1 MPPPSRA
8 LHLRCYLHGFCRLG
22 LCHPV
27 VAGLTGPTLCPTPG
41 GVQCPLEGRRLCA
54 LPGGGGEAGR
64 GQVLAPPPWAGL
76 WPKALPSLS
85 LSALPRPRGTLRS
98 SRTGFV
104 GVSLGLAWEVPR
116 SAPGLPVPHSTMC
129 TLGRCGFSSWST
141 RLDGC
146 CQSPP
151 HQGQTA
157 QAAPNT
163 SGSPRLP
170 AAAVP
175 TPRSSPAS
183 PGDPGRQPDTD
194 PPQGRPLEGP
204 APQQVL
210 PLDQEQ
216 SQGWGCSRPSPA
228 LCPPLQWKPRL
239 LQG

>member
-1 MPPPSRA
+1 MPSGGTPPLCTAWGRQGGGAGAGPSPTTLGGA
-8 LHLRCYLHGFCRLG
+8 LAKG
-22 LCHPV
+22 LALSEP
-27 VAGLTGPTLCPTPG
+27 LCP
-41 GVQCPLEGRRLCA
+41 
-54 LPGGGGEAGR
+54 
-64 GQVLAPPPWAGL
+64 AP
-76 WPKALPSLS
+76 S
-85 LSALPRPRGTLRS
+85 RGTLRS
-98 SRTGFV
+98 SRTGLV

-116 SAPGLPVPHSTMC
+116 SAPGLPAPHSTMC

-141 RLDGC
+141 HLDGC
-146 CQSPP
+146 SQSPS

-170 AAAVP
+170 AAAIP

-183 PGDPGRQPDTD
+183 PEDPGRQLDTD
-194 PPQGRPLEGP
+194 PPQGRRLEGP